1 MWSASISFVVFA
13 GFLFY
18 VSRIY
23 REKSSTEFGFD
34 PPRFDTICLKSY
46 GIDPDIFDGFLACI
60 ESHEIGGRD
69 CSSVHGKNDEIA
81 RDFVNN
87 VIRRANATES
97 KREYFLSGLLDNSC
111 ARVAHETYANFTF
124 VVAHCLVH
132 EKSSNTTVRV
142 ILSGLIDTKT
152 HEEILLDIDT
162 DVCTF

>member
-13 GFLFY
+13 AFLFY

-34 PPRFDTICLKSY
+34 PPQFDTVCLKSR

-60 ESHEIGGRD
+60 ESHDIGGRD
-69 CSSVHGKNDEIA
+69 CSSVQGKNDEIA
-81 RDFVNN
+81 RDFVNS
-87 VIRRANATES
+87 VIRRANKMES

-124 VVAHCLVH
+124 IMAHCLIH
-132 EKSSNTTVRV
+132 EKNSNTTVRV
-142 ILSGLIDTKT
+142 ILSGLFDTKT

-162 DVCTF
+162 NVCTF